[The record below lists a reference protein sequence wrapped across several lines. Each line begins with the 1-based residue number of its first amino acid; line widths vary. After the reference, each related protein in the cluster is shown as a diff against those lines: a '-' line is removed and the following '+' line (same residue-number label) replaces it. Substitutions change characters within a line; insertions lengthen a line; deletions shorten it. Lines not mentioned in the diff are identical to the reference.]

1 MSFEAHLRGDTSAP
15 SLGGRVQGAWGS
27 NKATNSVPIEDFTGN
42 EGNIVERATQ
52 IIQKIS
58 KNTTQI
64 KQIAERIGTP
74 KDNLEK
80 RQQMHQLIEETR
92 HLAHDASE
100 LIKHFETRGN
110 LFEEKAK
117 RVQQQKLL
125 KDLKQWLAQFQE
137 TVKFSGQREKAYPLQ
152 QRASQQ
158 PSNSTDFQLIGEED
172 HNPFQRE
179 EEERKHLAV
188 QNELEYNEAII
199 RDREEGIKEIEK
211 TVKEVNEIFIDLS
224 NLVVEQGEM
233 IDNIESNVEASVVDT
248 SKGTEELVTASKYQK
263 KARTKMCL
271 LALILIVVAAAAVL
285 VIYFF
290 FKQ

>member
-1 MSFEAHLRGDTSAP
+1 MAL
-15 SLGGRVQGAWGS
+15 
-27 NKATNSVPIEDFTGN
+27 
-42 EGNIVERATQ
+42 
-52 IIQKIS
+52 
-58 KNTTQI
+58 
-64 KQIAERIGTP
+64 
-74 KDNLEK
+74 
-80 RQQMHQLIEETR
+80 
-92 HLAHDASE
+92 
-100 LIKHFETRGN
+100 
-110 LFEEKAK
+110 
-117 RVQQQKLL
+117 
-125 KDLKQWLAQFQE
+125 
-137 TVKFSGQREKAYPLQ
+137 
-152 QRASQQ
+152 
-158 PSNSTDFQLIGEED
+158 
-172 HNPFQRE
+172 
-179 EEERKHLAV
+179 

-233 IDNIESNVEASVVDT
+233 IGRNFEGNSHLNPVCPLDNIESNVEASVVDT